1 MKMKIV
7 KIRIKCTVCG
17 KFDKTIDIGVN
28 EHGYFSIPDAH
39 CPECL
44 SIMIQE
50 LDHHKKEI

>member
-1 MKMKIV
+1 MKTV
-7 KIRIKCTVCG
+7 KIKIRCTVCG
-17 KFDKTIDIGVN
+17 KFEIEYEIDVN